1 MKKILYTV
9 LLGVLLYAGISA
21 QSVMYYKFSHE
32 QGSTYTSLTEATAIS
47 KTMDA
52 PKDKFPLTVFNA
64 TESFDLTVKND
75 TMVDGI
81 PLGFDFTFEGKTY
94 DKFVVFG
101 MGYIY
106 LGEKSSPK
114 VHVNPGSADLYGL
127 FRQVPGTIG
136 VSTRVQDTCR
146 AAVQYKMEG
155 TDGNKTATVEFSMG
169 YNGVAP
175 GTVFHYQVKLY
186 EAGGKIEMLFDDFDV
201 SWGGRYGECFVV
213 GISGEKNTY
222 YMDPVAGDFGNVTRS
237 TTNGWTSLSALKFQ
251 KGLKYT
257 FLPPDNCV
265 APDATGATISAGA
278 AGSAHVLLN
287 LGVTENQA
295 DAYIVVASENPITE
309 NPADETS
316 YKVGDNLAGGKVLAV
331 NEDWQDKTEFKV
343 EHSDK
348 YKNELKPD
356 TKYYYAAWLYNY
368 KCSGGVKYSTAPV
381 KTEVTTRTAAP
392 KALNFVSVNKTE
404 IKLNM
409 DADDAGSDVLV
420 AVTNVHGHG
429 NHVSIVLMQG
439 NFGIPADNA
448 REGDTIKDENGG
460 FAGKVLYVG
469 KAENAQITYPVTDNK
484 IYHFGAFRKGTDGQ
498 YSTLFAAADTITPAV
513 IPFSED
519 FSNMIPFSIPVGWTG
534 TDPEFAVSSRGGSV
548 ARTFPQ
554 ASSGAARQT
563 TLDLPPMSYPAKA
576 LRLVMTY
583 NMNVYEGW
591 VQGGYKRTHWAETD
605 SIVFEVSKDGG
616 NVYSPVYAI
625 TKLNANEFSSPSEYL
640 SRAIT
645 IKGFESTQQAKLRL
659 RWRSLQQNS
668 HTLTIQSI
676 RVIEVPDC
684 DYPISV
690 SIDPATVVADEASVQ
705 WEPGESGES
714 AWNIS
719 YALKNGSTWSE
730 WSQAQQVSTNP
741 FLLTDLA
748 SNSIYKVR
756 VQSVCGVG
764 QTSEWVESSEF
775 TSGWVVPFVEDFN
788 NVPIVGSGYM
798 RSPDFPNGWNAFLLQ
813 HNPGDISDTLKTA
826 DMREASF
833 STRDVYYYNWK
844 GSNATPGSGNGSLA
858 YPMFWSQGTILL
870 CLPTLRLDENDA
882 ADFVFSAAYGTYTY
896 PAFSK
901 VTRTD
906 TAYKMYLFVSTDGG
920 NVFALKD
927 TVKSWDSAALVAFGD
942 STAIRVSLEEY
953 KGQEVVLALAVSS
966 GVYNAQVQNDYL
978 WIDNM
983 GVVYPC
989 GTAKSLK
996 IENIEKTTAS
1006 LTWKADPMVEEWIV
1020 KAVNTDTTT
1029 FTAVQQNS
1037 VVLQNLD
1044 SATYYTVYVGHL
1056 CGEDTSDWASVSFTT
1071 AGVQCEPISN
1081 LVVSEITR
1089 TTAKLTWNG
1098 DAMRY
1103 RIRLRKAGSPDA
1115 YVVYT
1120 SENEEYSFTA
1130 LLPGTEYEGGV
1141 QSICGE
1147 AAADTSAYVA
1157 FENFTTTAIT
1167 CFAPTNLAASELTF
1181 HSAKLSWEGAAQN
1194 YQLAY
1199 RREATTTV
1207 LGNFNVAGK
1216 EYVLSG
1222 LDAVTPYEVR
1232 VRSICGEGDT
1242 SAYCDWV
1249 SFTTTTVPPCPAPAD
1264 LKAENITVN
1273 SAELSWTCS
1282 DAEAGFILR
1291 YRPSSA
1297 TVWDSVKNLEQ
1308 NKHLLNNLQPKT
1320 AYLWSVMATC
1330 SDNRASGWAT
1340 ASNFTTLEETA
1351 VENPL
1356 AAKLQVRAGKGQ
1368 IHIINLSAMPVDRV
1382 RVYDVDGTL
1391 LENYRV
1397 GGSENI
1403 ILTTRHSMRVV
1414 IVAVESGKQVMRYK
1428 VLLP

>member
-21 QSVMYYKFSHE
+21 QSVAYYKFTSE
-32 QGSTYTSLTEATAIS
+32 QGDTYTALTEATSIG

-52 PKDKFPLTVFNA
+52 PKDKFPFTVFNA
-64 TESFDLTVKND
+64 TESFDLTAKSD
-75 TMVDGI
+75 TSVAGI

-106 LGEKSSPK
+106 LGEKSSEK
-114 VHVNPGSADLYGL
+114 VHV
-127 FRQVPGTIG
+127 QVDNVSLSSMYRMIPGTIG
-136 VSTRVQDTCR
+136 ASTSVQDTCR
-146 AAVQYKMEG
+146 AAVQYKIEG
-155 TDGNKTATVEFSMG
+155 EDGSKTATVEFSMG
-169 YNGVAP
+169 YKGIAAA
-175 GTVFHYQVKLY
+175 TVFHYQVKLY
-186 EAGGKIEMLFDDFDV
+186 EQGGKIEMLFDDFDV
-201 SWGGRYGECFVV
+201 TWDFDPFAV
-213 GISGEKNTY
+213 GISGADATY
-222 YMDPVAGDFGNVTRS
+222 YLQANNGDFSDVTKSTMNGGRS
-237 TTNGWTSLSALKFQ
+237 YSALKFA

-257 FLPPDNCV
+257 FLPPDECV
-265 APDATGATISAGA
+265 KPDATGATLSATA
-278 AGSAHVLLN
+278 ASANIALT

-295 DAYIVVASENPITE
+295 EAYIVVASESPIAE
-309 NPADETS
+309 NPVDGTS
-316 YKVGDNLAGGKVLAV
+316 YKAGDDLAGGKVLAV
-331 NEDWQDKTEFKV
+331 NEDWKDNTEFKI

-356 TKYYYAAWLYNY
+356 TKYYYAVWFYNY
-368 KCSGGVKYSTAPV
+368 KCSGTRKYSDSV
-381 KTEVTTRTAAP
+381 KEEITTRTAAP
-392 KALNFVSVNKTE
+392 KGLNFVSVDETE

-429 NHVSIVLMQG
+429 SHVSIVLMQG
-439 NFGIPADNA
+439 NFGIPSDNA
-448 REGDTIKDENGG
+448 RVGDTIKDENGD
-460 FAGKVLYVG
+460 FAGKVIYVG

-484 IYHFGAFRKGTDGQ
+484 IYHFGAFRKGADGQ
-498 YSTLFAAADTITPAV
+498 YSTLFASADTLTPAV

-519 FSNMIPFSIPVGWTG
+519 FSNMIPYDFPIGWNATDKSNIRIESDMFLSFIMPAASG
-534 TDPEFAVSSRGGSV
+534 TAVV
-548 ARTFPQ
+548 Q
-554 ASSGAARQT
+554 
-563 TLDLPPMSYPAKA
+563 DIILPPMDYPAKA
-576 LRLVMTY
+576 LRLVLDY
-583 NMNVYEGW
+583 NMTISDGFRGAKSPLVRNKWKE
-591 VQGGYKRTHWAETD
+591 ED
-605 SIVFEVSKDGG
+605 SIVFEVSVDNGET
-616 NVYSPVYAI
+616 YRPFYAI
-625 TKLNANEFSSPSEYL
+625 TKNNADEFSSTSERL
-640 SRAIT
+640 LRNIT
-645 IKGFESTQQAKLRL
+645 IKGFEGTEQALLRINWKSTQ
-659 RWRSLQQNS
+659 
-668 HTLTIQSI
+668 TIRQDMNLYAVRI
-676 RVIEVPDC
+676 MEVPDC
-684 DYPISV
+684 DYPASV
-690 SIDPATVVADEASVQ
+690 SVNSIIADEALVA
-705 WEPGESGES
+705 WETGVSEEK
-714 AWNIS
+714 AWNVS
-719 YALKNGSTWSE
+719 YASKNGETFGDWSE
-730 WSQAQQVSTNP
+730 SMQVGNNP
-741 FLLTDLA
+741 YLLNGLA
-748 SNSIYKVR
+748 MNTTYKVR
-756 VQSVCGVG
+756 VQAVCGVG
-764 QTSEWVESSEF
+764 STSQWTESSEF
-775 TSGWVVPFVEDFN
+775 TSGWTVPFMEDFN
-788 NVPIVGSGYM
+788 NLPVKMAGY
-798 RSPDFPNGWNAFLLQ
+798 RPSVAFPNSWEAFSQ
-813 HNPGDISDTLKTA
+813 SHDPGEISDTLKVA
-826 DMREASF
+826 DMNESALNNTREINSF
-833 STRDVYYYNWK
+833 NWK
-844 GSNATPGSGNGSLA
+844 TTSNTVPGSGNGSLA
-858 YPMFWSQGTILL
+858 YSMFMSKGTVLL
-870 CLPTLRLDENDA
+870 RLPALRLDENDA
-882 ADFVFSAAYGTYTY
+882 AEFVFSAAFGTYAANT
-896 PAFSK
+896 FSA

-927 TVKSWDSAALVAFGD
+927 TVRSWDSAALVALGD

-953 KGQEVVLALAVSS
+953 KGKEVVLALAVSS
-966 GVYNAQVQNDYL
+966 GVYNARAEQQAYL

-983 GVVYPC
+983 GVLYPC
-989 GTAKSLK
+989 GKAKNLK
-996 IENIEKTTAS
+996 VSDIEKTTAS
-1006 LTWKADPMVEEWIV
+1006 LSWNADPSVEEWIV
-1020 KAVNTDTTT
+1020 KVANTDTVYRI
-1029 FTAVQQNS
+1029 AVPSNECQ
-1037 VVLQNLD
+1037 LQNLD
-1044 SATYYTVYVGHL
+1044 SATFYTVSVAHL
-1056 CGEDTSDWASVSFTT
+1056 CGEDTSSWASVTFTT
-1071 AGVQCEPISN
+1071 AGVECEPISN
-1081 LVVSEITR
+1081 LAVSEITR
-1089 TTAKLTWNG
+1089 TTAKLSWNG
-1098 DAMRY
+1098 DALRY
-1103 RIRLRKAGSPDA
+1103 RIRLRKAGSTDA
-1115 YVVYT
+1115 YAVYN
-1120 SENEEYSFTA
+1120 SETEEYSFTA

-1181 HSAKLSWEGAAQN
+1181 HSAKLSWEGSAQN

-1199 RREATTTV
+1199 RREATTAV
-1207 LGNFNVAGK
+1207 LGSFMVSGK

-1356 AAKLQVRAGKGQ
+1356 AAQLQVRAGKGQ
-1368 IHIINLSAMPVDRV
+1368 IYIYNPTSMPISRV
-1382 RVYDVDGTL
+1382 RVLSSDGAL

-1397 GGSENI
+1397 GGTDNV
-1403 ILTTRHSMRVV
+1403 ILTTSHSMRVV

-1428 VLLP
+1428 ILLP